1 MGTAGPRG
9 SLQVGKLPMGIL
21 EGLLSKYCG
30 ADPRVL
36 MGPGIGR
43 DATVIEMGEK
53 LVVVKTDPITFATER
68 IGWYAVHIN
77 ANDVA
82 CVGARPRWFLA
93 SLLLPEKAT
102 SQELVEE
109 IFSQIKGACGELG
122 CVLCGGHTEI
132 SLGLGRPV
140 VVGVMVGE
148 VERGKLIPSNG
159 AKPGDIVLL
168 TKKIAIEGTSLL
180 AREHPKLRD
189 SLTEEEVLRCSE
201 LLFSPGISVVRE
213 AMAASETGLVHAMHD
228 PTEGGLMTA
237 LWEMARACG
246 LDIVVHEEKIPVMEE
261 TEKVAEILGIDPMG
275 LLASGSLLISV
286 GRDGVE
292 KVVGA
297 IGAMGVEATPI
308 GEVREGRGNVFIS
321 RGRDVI
327 LAPMFSRDE
336 AARALEEIC

>member
-1 MGTAGPRG
+1 MRTFNPKG
-9 SLQVGKLPMGIL
+9 SFQVGKLPMGIL
-21 EGLLSKYCG
+21 EDLLGKYC
-30 ADPRVL
+30 APDPRVL

-43 DATVIEMGEK
+43 DATVIEMGER

-93 SLLLPEKAT
+93 DLLLPERAT

-109 IFSQIKGACGELG
+109 ILSQIKEACGELG

-132 SLGLGRPV
+132 SLGLERPV

-148 VERGKLIPSNG
+148 VEKGKLIPSNG
-159 AKPGDIVLL
+159 AKPGDVVLL
-168 TKKIAIEGTSLL
+168 TKQIAIEGTSLL
-180 AREHPKLRD
+180 AREHPKLRV
-189 SLTEEEVLRCSE
+189 SLTEDEILRCSE

-213 AMAASETGLVHAMHD
+213 AIAASETGFVHAMHD

-246 LDIVVHEEKIPVMEE
+246 LDIIVHEEKIPVMKE
-261 TEKVAEILGIDPMG
+261 TEKVAEVLGIDPLG
-275 LLASGSLLISV
+275 LLASGSLIICV

-292 KVVGA
+292 KVLSA
-297 IGAMGVEATPI
+297 IAAAGVQATSI
-308 GEVREGRGNVFIS
+308 GEVKEGKGNVLVS
-321 RGRDVI
+321 RGRDMVV
-327 LAPMFSRDE
+327 APIFSRDE
-336 AARALEEIC
+336 VARALEEVS